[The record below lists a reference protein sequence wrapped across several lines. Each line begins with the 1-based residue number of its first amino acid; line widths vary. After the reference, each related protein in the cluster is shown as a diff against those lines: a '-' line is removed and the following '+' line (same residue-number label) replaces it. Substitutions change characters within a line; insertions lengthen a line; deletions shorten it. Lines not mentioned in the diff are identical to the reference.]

1 MHKFL
6 RIAVP
11 VLVASLI
18 SVPLAVAQSPSAA
31 PDERNSVVVVF
42 KDGHRK
48 TFSMSEVARIE
59 FPGNPTMAS
68 SAGQGRFLGEWKVG
82 DCAGAYFTITLE
94 RDGIARKTIGAPHGT
109 WIVVDG
115 EARIT
120 WEDGNRDTIRKAG
133 DTYEKAWYAPDRS
146 YAEQASCTASAE
158 SLDRKPI

>member
-1 MHKFL
+1 
-6 RIAVP
+6 
-11 VLVASLI
+11 
-18 SVPLAVAQSPSAA
+18 
-31 PDERNSVVVVF
+31 
-42 KDGHRK
+42 
-48 TFSMSEVARIE
+48 
-59 FPGNPTMAS
+59 MAS

-109 WIVVDG
+109 WSVVDG